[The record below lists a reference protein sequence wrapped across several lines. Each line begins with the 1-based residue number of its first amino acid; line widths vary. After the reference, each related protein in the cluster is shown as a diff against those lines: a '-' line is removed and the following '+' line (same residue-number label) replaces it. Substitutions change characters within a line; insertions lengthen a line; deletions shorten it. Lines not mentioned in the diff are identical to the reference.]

1 MAGNTMQ
8 LLKSEHHHTHETD
21 TQDIFEQLGLPIVNK
36 RDSDYRFEWVLVTPD
51 VAERLLGIN
60 YDKQRNI
67 QPGRVDVYSRDMAN
81 GNWNSQ
87 ASGTIQISSDGKVV
101 DGQHRLLAVIKSGA
115 TIPMKVEFGGGSAEG
130 LFDYIDN
137 TMARTAG
144 QLVKTKNSNAVSA
157 LSKSIL
163 CIKRGATIVSALKG
177 TYKYYKESGRTV
189 SVSPTRIEVV
199 DYARSNAP
207 LLVGITTQAKK
218 VNRAVGANPLTIG
231 LAIWCIHELHDA
243 YMLNEYISD
252 FLEVSPMNRTIG
264 FIQGSML
271 RKVSQARQ
279 QRVTVDKSWTF
290 GIFTYGYDSFV
301 DGKTVKTTAPWE
313 RTLRLYSAAIQAKYQ
328 QEGEINNAD

>member
-1 MAGNTMQ
+1 MADGIMRS
-8 LLKSEHHHTHETD
+8 LKQDNE
-21 TQDIFEQLGLPIVNK
+21 QDIFDRLDLPIISGYAPDH
-36 RDSDYRFEWVLVTPD
+36 RIEWVNVTPD
-51 VAERLLGIN
+51 VAKQLLGIN

-67 QPGRVDVYSRDMAN
+67 QPSRVDVYSRDMAN
-81 GNWNSQ
+81 GNWNPL

-101 DGQHRLLAVIKSGA
+101 DGQHRLLAVIKSGV

-163 CIKRGATIVSALKG
+163 CIERGATVPSALKG

-189 SVSPTRIEVV
+189 SVAPTRIEVV

-207 LLVGITTQAKK
+207 LLVEITTQAKK

-279 QRVTVDKSWTF
+279 QRVTVDKNWTF

-313 RTLRLYSAAIQAKYQ
+313 RTLRLYSAAIQTRYQ
-328 QEGEINNAD
+328 QEGETNNAD

>member
-1 MAGNTMQ
+1 MADGIMQ
-8 LLKSEHHHTHETD
+8 SLKHDNGH
-21 TQDIFEQLGLPIVNK
+21 DIFDQLDLPIISGYAPDH
-36 RDSDYRFEWVLVTPD
+36 RIEWVNVTPD
-51 VAERLLGIN
+51 VAKRLLGIN

-81 GNWNSQ
+81 GNWNPL
-87 ASGTIQISSDGKVV
+87 ASDTIQISSDGKVV
-101 DGQHRLLAVIKSGA
+101 NGQHRLLAVIKSGV

-130 LFDYIDN
+130 LFDYVDN

-144 QLVKTKNSNAVSA
+144 QLVKTKNSNAVTA
-157 LSKSIL
+157 LAKSIL
-163 CIKRGATIVSALKG
+163 CIERGATVPSALKG

-199 DYARSNAP
+199 DYARINAP
-207 LLVGITTQAKK
+207 LLVEITTQAKK

-231 LAIWCIHELHDA
+231 FAIWCIHELHDA
-243 YMLNEYISD
+243 YMLNEYVRD
-252 FLEVSPMNRTIG
+252 FLEVAPMSRTIG

-279 QRVTVDKSWTF
+279 QHVTVDKNWTF

-301 DGKTVKTTAPWE
+301 DGKTIKTTAPWE
-313 RTLRLYSAAIQAKYQ
+313 RTLRLYSAALQARYQ
-328 QEGEINNAD
+328 QEGETNNAD

>member
-1 MAGNTMQ
+1 MADGIMQ
-8 LLKSEHHHTHETD
+8 SLKQDNGH
-21 TQDIFEQLGLPIVNK
+21 DIFDQLDLPIISGYAPDH
-36 RDSDYRFEWVLVTPD
+36 RIEWVNVTPD
-51 VAERLLGIN
+51 VAKRLLGIN

-67 QPGRVDVYSRDMAN
+67 QPSRVDVYSRDMAN
-81 GNWNSQ
+81 GNWNPL

-101 DGQHRLLAVIKSGA
+101 DGQHRLRGVIKSGV

-144 QLVKTKNSNAVSA
+144 QLVKTKNSNAVTA
-157 LSKSIL
+157 LAKSIL
-163 CIKRGATIVSALKG
+163 CVERGATVPSALKG
-177 TYKYYKESGRTV
+177 TYKYYKENGRTV
-189 SVSPTRIEVV
+189 SVAPTRIEVV
-199 DYARSNAP
+199 DYARINAP
-207 LLVGITTQAKK
+207 LLVEITTQAKK

-279 QRVTVDKSWTF
+279 QRVTVDKNWTF

-313 RTLRLYSAAIQAKYQ
+313 RTLRLYSAALQARYQ
-328 QEGEINNAD
+328 QEGETNNAD

>member
-1 MAGNTMQ
+1 MADGIMQ
-8 LLKSEHHHTHETD
+8 SLKQDNE
-21 TQDIFEQLGLPIVNK
+21 QDIFDRLELPIISGYAPDH
-36 RDSDYRFEWVLVTPD
+36 RIEWVNVTPD
-51 VAERLLGIN
+51 VAKQLLGIN

-67 QPGRVDVYSRDMAN
+67 QPSRVDVYSRDMAN
-81 GNWNSQ
+81 GNWNPL

-101 DGQHRLLAVIKSGA
+101 DGQHRLLAVIKSGV

-157 LSKSIL
+157 LAKSIL
-163 CIKRGATIVSALKG
+163 CIERGATVPSALKG

-189 SVSPTRIEVV
+189 SVAPTRIEVV

-207 LLVGITTQAKK
+207 LLVEITTQAKK

-279 QRVTVDKSWTF
+279 QRVTVDKNWTF

-313 RTLRLYSAAIQAKYQ
+313 RTLRLYSAAIQTRYQ
-328 QEGEINNAD
+328 QEGETNNAD